1 MSVTKRDSET
11 VLVLLKPASGQ
22 KITATNAISDRVAEL
37 APSPRTAARVAQY
50 FVDRGCETGPLVGV
64 SFALTVP
71 SGDVASLLGDEV
83 NGEFVNPR
91 IPRAISRSIEAIV
104 RDRPIDFGPVSFS

>member
-1 MSVTKRDSET
+1 M
-11 VLVLLKPASGQ
+11 VLLKPASRRR
-22 KITATNAISDRVAEL
+22 ITAATATSGRVAEL
-37 APSPRTAARVAQY
+37 APSPRTAALVAQY

-83 NGEFVNPR
+83 NGEFANPPL
-91 IPRAISRSIEAIV
+91 PRAIARAIQAIV
-104 RDRPIDFGPVSFS
+104 RDRPIDFGPVSFG